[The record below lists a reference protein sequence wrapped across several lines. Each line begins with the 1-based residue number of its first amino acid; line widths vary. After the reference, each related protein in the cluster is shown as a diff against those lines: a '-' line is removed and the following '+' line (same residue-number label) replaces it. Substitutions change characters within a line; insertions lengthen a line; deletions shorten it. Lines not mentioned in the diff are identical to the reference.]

1 MAQKTYAPATVVV
14 HGNPTTSQ
22 LEQKIAL
29 LEGGED
35 CTAFS
40 SGMGAISATLLSLA
54 QLRRSSFGRQNALR
68 LYIRAHPRDT
78 AALRHPRRQHR
89 HDGYD
94 AGESSHSPGHKGR
107 LL

>member
-40 SGMGAISATLLSLA
+40 SGMGAISATLRRA